1 MDPNLFLVS
10 FQEIRSAL
18 QAACEESPS
27 RNFFVAPPMYRT
39 RPLWYREGLP
49 EILNMFS
56 QIMTTER
63 PGNLHLLSSFATP
76 DFDQDGVHLTPY
88 SGLEFVLGLFDGAQ
102 TSLERLASDTEVIV
116 SKTSE
121 STRVLEDRVVA
132 LEQDHRRLN
141 RVVDDKIAV
150 DSEMSDFLKNER
162 FEDCFVI
169 EGTPRIP
176 DDIVG
181 KPWQDRAVSDVRKVI
196 KLLMGKELR
205 ILFVQNATTR
215 QPDAIVAYNVKMFN
229 LADSKAIRDKFGSFF
244 LGGRGDQRPE
254 ALKPFSIKNRI
265 TPETKI
271 RISILK
277 LLAKRYWDSNP
288 GSKVQVIGYEARPM
302 IKITP
307 AQGAS
312 DRRVKTFNYI
322 EAIKNLLTNFSSEEL
337 SVISRSVSEKLFGQL
352 RALFVVISDDV
363 IQKRKPASS
372 GKGSKSGSGA
382 KPGANAGVSPAAG
395 GSAASEGGVA
405 TSGRNPKRG
414 SSSPADGKSGK
425 QKK

>member
-1 MDPNLFLVS
+1 
-10 FQEIRSAL
+10 
-18 QAACEESPS
+18 
-27 RNFFVAPPMYRT
+27 MYRT

-88 SGLEFVLGLFDGAQ
+88 SGLELVLGLFDGSQ

-277 LLAKRYWDSNP
+277 LLAKRYRDSNP
-288 GSKVQVIGYEARPM
+288 GSKVQVIGYEARPL

-312 DRRVKTFNYI
+312 DRRVKVFNYV
-322 EAIKNLLTNFSSEEL
+322 EAVRALPVNFSPDEINPIIRRINPKL
-337 SVISRSVSEKLFGQL
+337 CGQIRSIFII
-352 RALFVVISDDV
+352 ISDDQYKPRGQTAV
-363 IQKRKPASS
+363 ARGPVAPNIGSTPSVSASPGSKAGDQSEASEQSEDEEMDTANRSTSDKHSSDKNNTDKSNSERRSKKRGASS
-372 GKGSKSGSGA
+372 SKGGPSKSI
-382 KPGANAGVSPAAG
+382 
-395 GSAASEGGVA
+395 
-405 TSGRNPKRG
+405 
-414 SSSPADGKSGK
+414 
-425 QKK
+425 KK